1 MPSEIGPFIIM
12 ATAIIPSLMRNLT
25 GGRDRVTVAG
35 KNLREAISDLD
46 RQFPGI
52 ATQLLDDGDIKASI
66 AVSIDGEI
74 GTTGVL
80 EKVGDKSE
88 IHFMPQIAGGII

>member
-1 MPSEIGPFIIM
+1 
-12 ATAIIPSLMRNLT
+12 MRNLT
-25 GGRDRVTVAG
+25 GGRDRVTVSG

-80 EKVGDKSE
+80 EKLRDNSE
-88 IHFMPQIAGGII
+88 IHFMPQIAGGI

>member
-1 MPSEIGPFIIM
+1 
-12 ATAIIPSLMRNLT
+12 MRKLT

-35 KNLREAISDLD
+35 RNLREAIVDLD

-52 ATQLLDDGDIKASI
+52 ADQLIDDGDIRASI

-74 GTTGVL
+74 CVGGVL
-80 EKVGDKSE
+80 DTIRESSE
-88 IHFMPQIAGGII
+88 IHFMPQISGGLR